1 MPTLA
6 GSSDALG
13 GLGHPADSTTELSR
27 LEERLP
33 PLLSVIAGMV
43 DLTGFFTLGNIFTAH
58 VTGNL
63 VVAAAAAVH
72 AGPWNL
78 AQALAIPVF
87 MAAVAAAWLI
97 ARASSLHGPALTR
110 LLLVIQFVLLLAV
123 LAFSVAAA
131 PSANPHGLMAGIAV
145 MIAVCAM
152 AFQYALLRLALPKA
166 VSTAVM
172 TQQEGHHAMSILT
185 TKDGTQIYYK
195 DWGKGQPIVF
205 SHGWPPNAD
214 AFEDQMFFLASRGYR
229 VIGHDR
235 RQRRA
240 ARHVHDRKGQG
251 QSRSPGIHRTQRGP
265 TSRLNAALAIPAQPR
280 RCRRGRCCATV
291 ATCANCRTPDWS

>member
-1 MPTLA
+1 MPTLTGFPDSLSQA
-6 GSSDALG
+6 N
-13 GLGHPADSTTELSR
+13 HPDESELSKMT
-27 LEERLP
+27 ERLP

-43 DLTGFFTLGNIFTAH
+43 DLLGFFTLGSFTAH

-72 AGPWNL
+72 GGPWNL

-87 MAAVAAAWLI
+87 MLAVAAAWLI
-97 ARASSLHGPALTR
+97 ARASNRHGVVLTR

-172 TQQEGHHAMSILT
+172 TGNLTNTVLSLMEMLSPQQPLLPV
-185 TKDGTQIYYK
+185 D
-195 DWGKGQPIVF
+195 
-205 SHGWPPNAD
+205 
-214 AFEDQMFFLASRGYR
+214 
-229 VIGHDR
+229 
-235 RQRRA
+235 
-240 ARHVHDRKGQG
+240 
-251 QSRSPGIHRTQRGP
+251 
-265 TSRLNAALAIPAQPR
+265 
-280 RCRRGRCCATV
+280 RGRLKNSLRLLIGFLVGCAV
-291 ATCANCRTPDWS
+291 AAAAISVLGDWAWSIPTLLAGFAIVVR